1 MEGLQGESLRQAQDL
16 WVEDHKDPVREAI
29 NARRSYVLG
38 EVHDWMVDQM
48 VDRKMDKIPDADSI
62 YRIAMRHGLNE
73 GTPAEKKKM
82 QALAVIYWDVLLPKI
97 CGVDFW
103 SPTKRHYGL
112 ISTMKPKA
120 TRDDP
125 NPEPYVDP
133 SSEACLVWGFENAY
147 GRWFHQAQFKVK
159 NKGKKAGQQGY
170 LDPLARTKEG
180 KYVHEAA
187 NTKYTTATSG
197 QAKWGGMTEAG
208 RARLGELT
216 DLITE
221 NRKERLEDIKGI
233 ESHLLELVREKHGR
247 DKIDE
252 RRRQRR
258 RSVAPVA
265 EVQVEEIV
273 DDAPEDFSKW

>member
-1 MEGLQGESLRQAQDL
+1 MG
-16 WVEDHKDPVREAI
+16 W
-29 NARRSYVLG
+29 
-38 EVHDWMVDQM
+38 HD
-48 VDRKMDKIPDADSI
+48 R
-62 YRIAMRHGLNE
+62 
-73 GTPAEKKKM
+73 
-82 QALAVIYWDVLLPKI
+82 
-97 CGVDFW
+97 
-103 SPTKRHYGL
+103 
-112 ISTMKPKA
+112 
-120 TRDDP
+120 
-125 NPEPYVDP
+125 
-133 SSEACLVWGFENAY
+133 
-147 GRWFHQAQFKVK
+147 
-159 NKGKKAGQQGY
+159 
-170 LDPLARTKEG
+170 
-180 KYVHEAA
+180 
-187 NTKYTTATSG
+187 
-197 QAKWGGMTEAG
+197 G